1 MLLRYSLQLR
11 IWYVATRSGKVV
23 VPMEFLIDERYVV
36 MELALLR
43 YSVKE
48 RIEPI
53 VADTE
58 VVEENTQLVV
68 YVAAVEARKTG
79 RL

>member
-1 MLLRYSLQLR
+1 
-11 IWYVATRSGKVV
+11 V
-23 VPMEFLIDERYVV
+23 VPMEFLIDKRYVV

-48 RIEPI
+48 RIDPI

-58 VVEENTQLVV
+58 ELEENTQFVV
-68 YVAAVEARKTG
+68 
-79 RL
+79 